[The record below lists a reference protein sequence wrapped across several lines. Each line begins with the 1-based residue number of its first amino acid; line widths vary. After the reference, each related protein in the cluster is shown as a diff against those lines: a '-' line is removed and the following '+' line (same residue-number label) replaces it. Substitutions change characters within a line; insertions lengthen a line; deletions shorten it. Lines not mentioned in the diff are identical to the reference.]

1 MASILMVWTSA
12 VPVNASSGSSAV
24 LVNASPGPISAPDN
38 ASPELSQLPNMHIPN
53 VVSYALVPSAAAS
66 RGGSAA
72 RGLVVSL
79 SAATSTVRMKQPIL
93 LTIEINNV
101 SSTEQFLF
109 APNAPCTYKFSITDL
124 STNKVNLVHPDDCF
138 GDLYQIPIEFL
149 SPGFATRL
157 EWNFEH
163 QVMDKPGR
171 YTVAVQSISWYT
183 RWAGSLVDLQ
193 VRSNPI
199 TIVVTK

>member
-1 MASILMVWTSA
+1 MATILVVWASA
-12 VPVNASSGSSAV
+12 VPVK
-24 LVNASPGPISAPDN
+24 ASPGPIAAPDN
-38 ASPELSQLPNMHIPN
+38 ASPGLSQLPNMHIPN
-53 VVSYALVPSAAAS
+53 VVSYLLVPSAAAS

-72 RGLVVSL
+72 HGLVVSL
-79 SAATSTVRMKQPIL
+79 SAATSTVRMKQPML
-93 LTIEINNV
+93 LTIEISNA
-101 SSTEQFLF
+101 SSTKQFLF

-138 GDLYQIPIEFL
+138 GDLYRVPIEFL

-157 EWNFEH
+157 EWNLEN

-171 YTVAVQSISWYT
+171 YTVTVQSISWYT

-199 TIVVTK
+199 TIVVKK